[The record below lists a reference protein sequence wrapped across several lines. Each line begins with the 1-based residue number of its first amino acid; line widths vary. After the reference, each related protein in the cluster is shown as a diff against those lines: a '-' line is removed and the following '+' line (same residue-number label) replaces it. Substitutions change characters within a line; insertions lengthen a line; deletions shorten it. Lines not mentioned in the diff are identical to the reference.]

1 MSSLAR
7 AAFPQARPSVEISA
21 VAVLSAKCFIFIS
34 LDGNAVSHHCRMVE
48 RYAPRYVP
56 PGWPPEVNPP
66 GIQDWETTAAAW
78 LLDLVPEYRQHAAV
92 RRHPVIL
99 AFIARHVIAGA
110 VQGARQGYRAT
121 RTELGDLVPPHAI
134 DAALRAW
141 RAEGERLAATAC
153 AVDLVERAL
162 RGETFNPGSYA
173 AALDVV
179 SEAYHNPA
187 AVWWGLCTFLGWVVV
202 VFQVITF
209 RPAV

>member
-1 MSSLAR
+1 
-7 AAFPQARPSVEISA
+7 
-21 VAVLSAKCFIFIS
+21 
-34 LDGNAVSHHCRMVE
+34 MVE
-48 RYAPRYVP
+48 RSAPRYVP

-99 AFIARHVIAGA
+99 AFIARHVTAGA

-121 RTELGDLVPPHAI
+121 RTELGDLVPPHTI

-141 RAEGERLAATAC
+141 LAEGERLAATAC

-162 RGETFNPGSYA
+162 RGETFRPRLLRSGLESGDRPELVGDKQRDQISELLSA
-173 AALDVV
+173 QLDL
-179 SEAYHNPA
+179 A
-187 AVWWGLCTFLGWVVV
+187 AVV
-202 VFQVITF
+202 
-209 RPAV
+209 

>member
-1 MSSLAR
+1 
-7 AAFPQARPSVEISA
+7 
-21 VAVLSAKCFIFIS
+21 
-34 LDGNAVSHHCRMVE
+34 MVQ

-66 GIQDWETTAAAW
+66 GLQDWETTAAAW
-78 LLDLVPEYRQHAAV
+78 RLDLVPEYRQHAAV

-162 RGETFNPGSYA
+162 RGETFRPRLLRSRSQSGDRPELVGDKQRDQVSELLSAQLHRA
-173 AALDVV
+173 AEVVNECDAPLLGAVRVDHYLWNGVVLDVFGRHRV
-179 SEAYHNPA
+179 TASSSGPRLY
-187 AVWWGLCTFLGWVVV
+187 
-202 VFQVITF
+202 
-209 RPAV
+209 

>member
-1 MSSLAR
+1 
-7 AAFPQARPSVEISA
+7 
-21 VAVLSAKCFIFIS
+21 
-34 LDGNAVSHHCRMVE
+34 MVE
-48 RYAPRYVP
+48 RDAPRYVP

-110 VQGARQGYRAT
+110 VEGARQGYRAT
-121 RTELGDLVPPHAI
+121 RSELGDLVPPHAI

-162 RGETFNPGSYA
+162 RGETFRPRLLRSR
-173 AALDVV
+173 
-179 SEAYHNPA
+179 SESGDRPELVGDKQRDQIPQLLSAQFDLA
-187 AVWWGLCTFLGWVVV
+187 AV
-202 VFQVITF
+202 VIST
-209 RPAV
+209 RLAGPRGMHGRRRSPGRSGA